1 VITDETLKVLKE
13 DIKKRLP
20 KEFNCEDFNERTL
33 IVTTPLKLSDGSL
46 IQVYVT
52 PKADNISS
60 NHVEVCFEISDFA
73 ETVRTLKS
81 LDLMVSPEKII
92 SRLRGFEYS
101 NGEIKITVTKAEE
114 LPNAIIWL
122 AKTIQ
127 QILNHFL
134 GDRKGDKNA

>member
-1 VITDETLKVLKE
+1 M
-13 DIKKRLP
+13 
-20 KEFNCEDFNERTL
+20 
-33 IVTTPLKLSDGSL
+33 
-46 IQVYVT
+46 T
-52 PKADNISS
+52 PKVNTISF
-60 NHVEVCFEISDFA
+60 NHVEVRFEISDFA

-81 LDLMVSPEKII
+81 FDLTVSPEKI